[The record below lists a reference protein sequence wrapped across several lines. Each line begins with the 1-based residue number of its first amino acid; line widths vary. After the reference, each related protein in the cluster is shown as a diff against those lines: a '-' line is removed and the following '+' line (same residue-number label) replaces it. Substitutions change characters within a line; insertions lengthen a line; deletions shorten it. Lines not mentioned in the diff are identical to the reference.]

1 MSFVAY
7 GPNMI
12 ATGIKVNKLYILS
25 IGRENTDKPVKN
37 ETMLS

>member
-12 ATGIKVNKLYILS
+12 AAGTKVSKLHILS
-25 IGRENTDKPVKN
+25 IGRENTDKPVKS
-37 ETMLS
+37 ETVLS